1 MPTFINLPPPY
12 SEQPSPL
19 YNLCSTVSTTAT
31 SSYCGNSNYCDHLTR
46 LNLGQGCCYHHHI
59 CTTNNQNHQKPEEKT
74 ETEDEDGDKS
84 ILTDETST

>member
-59 CTTNNQNHQKPEEKT
+59 CTNNQNHQKPEEKT